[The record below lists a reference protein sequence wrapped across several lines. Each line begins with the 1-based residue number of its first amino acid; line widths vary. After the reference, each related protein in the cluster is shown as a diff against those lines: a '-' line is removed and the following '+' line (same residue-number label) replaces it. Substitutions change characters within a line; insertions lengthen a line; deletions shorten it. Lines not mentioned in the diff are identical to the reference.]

1 MRHKHTDKDDFH
13 TPGYIINAIK
23 NIYGKID
30 FDMYCT
36 DHNAIAEPMMYWNLA
51 DLRDAVIFANPPWS
65 SSVIVQEVPK
75 VYADLHESNTVIWL
89 LPNKLCQVGWHYN
102 VLPYMDDIIFLSGR
116 VDFDGPYKATRGSS
130 RYGSLL
136 CEMSKKSQRHMM
148 PEFHSWTLRA
158 LKEMNAC

>member
-1 MRHKHTDKDDFH
+1 MH
-13 TPGYIINAIK
+13 
-23 NIYGKID
+23 KID

-36 DHNAIAEPMMYWNLA
+36 DDNAIAEPMMYWNLA